1 MALLEEQ
8 PVFAFTVHRSGGT
21 LLGRLLNC
29 HPDLVVWGEH
39 SGLVENL
46 AQIDFLLK
54 KNQEL
59 LRWQSGDD
67 AWLKNFAAD
76 PVFRSSHMQPW
87 TMPPHL
93 EEARTH
99 AREMIR
105 AIFTKYLRPDQRW
118 GFKEIRYQRPYI
130 AEFLLALFPGARF
143 VLLSR
148 DVEDAAVSNILSDW
162 SQEGIRESVNAETEE
177 SADEIIK
184 DVVYALLAAKAG
196 LGWIKTKNPTRCFE
210 VNYSA
215 LKGKDVAAARSMLE
229 FVGLEVTPEVE
240 ENLRNTFEI
249 KFNETRKIPKLSKI
263 LTADYIRQKAGE
275 FAPEFLAEIAAR
287 GVDKAR
293 LVSTVAPGRYSFLTG
308 TNRSSY
314 IRF

>member
-1 MALLEEQ
+1 MLEEQ

-67 AWLKNFAAD
+67 AWLKNFASD
-76 PVFRSSHMQPW
+76 PVFRSTHMQPW

-99 AREMIR
+99 ARQMIR
-105 AIFTKYLRPDQRW
+105 GIFTQYLRPDQRW
-118 GFKEIRYQRPYI
+118 GFKEIRYQRPYM
-130 AEFLLALFPGARF
+130 ADYLLELFPDARF

-162 SQEGIRESVNAETEE
+162 SQDGIKGSVSAETEE
-177 SADEIIK
+177 SAEEIIE
-184 DVVYALLAAKAG
+184 DVVYALIAAQVG
-196 LGWIKTKNPTRCFE
+196 LGWIRTKHPARCFE

-215 LKGKDVAAARSMLE
+215 LKRKDVAVARAMLE

-240 ENLRNTFEI
+240 QNLSNTFEI

-263 LTADYIRQKAGE
+263 LTADYIRHRAGE
-275 FAPEFLAEIAAR
+275 IAPAMRAEIAAK

-293 LVSTVAPGRYSFLTG
+293 LVSTVAPGKYSFLTG

-314 IRF
+314 VRF

>member
-1 MALLEEQ
+1 MLEEQ

-39 SGLVENL
+39 SGFVENL

-59 LRWQSGDD
+59 LRSQGGDE
-67 AWLKNFAAD
+67 AWLKTFAAD

-93 EEARTH
+93 DETRDH
-99 AREMIR
+99 ARQMIR
-105 AIFTKYLRPDQRW
+105 SIFTKYLRPDQRW
-118 GFKEIRYQRPYI
+118 GFKEIRYQRPYM
-130 AEFLLALFPGARF
+130 ADYLLELFPGARF

-162 SQEGIRESVNAETEE
+162 SQDGIRESVSAETEE
-177 SADEIIK
+177 SADEIIS
-184 DVVYALLAAKAG
+184 DVVYALIAAKVG
-196 LGWIKTKNPTRCFE
+196 LRWIKTKHPERCFE
-210 VNYSA
+210 VNYKA
-215 LKGKDVAAARSMLE
+215 LKGKDIPAARAMLE
-229 FVGLEVTPEVE
+229 FVGLEVTPDVE
-240 ENLRNTFEI
+240 QNLRNTFEI

-263 LTADYIRQKAGE
+263 LTADYIRQRAGE
-275 FAPEFLAEIAAR
+275 IAPAIRAEIAAK

-293 LVSTVAPGRYSFLTG
+293 LISTVAPGKYSFLTG

-314 IRF
+314 MRF